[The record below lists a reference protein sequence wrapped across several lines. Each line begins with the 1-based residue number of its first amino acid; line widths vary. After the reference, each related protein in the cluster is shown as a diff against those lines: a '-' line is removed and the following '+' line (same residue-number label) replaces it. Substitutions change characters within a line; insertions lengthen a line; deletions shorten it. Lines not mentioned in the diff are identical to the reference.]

1 MNNNLM
7 NFEGH
12 NVEVFE
18 WNGQVLFNPRHVGEC
33 LELGKS
39 AIRMAISKMNE
50 RQVVKLKNSK
60 MVGFNFRRLNN
71 AGENFLTELGIYSLL
86 LKSQKTT
93 SEYKLKFK
101 NWLVSLG
108 LVQDKFII
116 EDRKEIKF
124 IDKLK
129 ETLKPFNYKCIP
141 QFKVENYRIDL
152 YIKDINV
159 AIEYDENKHKKYTY
173 DQQEGRQKKIENK
186 LGCKFI
192 RINDDKSDEYNIGL
206 VIKTMVA

>member
-1 MNNNLM
+1 M
-7 NFEGH
+7 
-12 NVEVFE
+12 
-18 WNGQVLFNPRHVGEC
+18 
-33 LELGKS
+33 
-39 AIRMAISKMNE
+39 
-50 RQVVKLKNSK
+50 VKLKNSDLRGIHIRK
-60 MVGFNFRRLNN
+60 LNN
-71 AGENFLTELGIYSLL
+71 ARENFLTEAGVYSLL

-93 SEYKLKFK
+93 SEYKLNFK

-108 LVQDKFII
+108 LIQDKFII

-129 ETLKPFNYKCIP
+129 EALKPFNYKCIP
-141 QFKVENYRIDL
+141 QFRVENYRIDL

-159 AIEYDENKHKKYTY
+159 AIEYDENGHKHYTY
-173 DQQEGRQKKIENK
+173 AQQEERQKKIENR

-206 VIKTMVA
+206 VIKTIMA

>member
-7 NFEGH
+7 IFEGH

-33 LELGKS
+33 LGIKNVNDNIS
-39 AIRMAISKMNE
+39 RMNNK
-50 RQVVKLKNSK
+50 QVIKLKNSNVK
-60 MVGFNFRRLNN
+60 DMHIRKLANN
-71 AGENFLTELGIYSLL
+71 GENFLTESGIYSLL